1 MDSPS
6 DTKIDI
12 ETTLRR
18 KPARGTR
25 RVFIDRLEV
34 VGSVGI
40 YEHERCYQQ
49 RVVVTLTLE
58 VADTYDGQADHIGAV
73 YDYDRAISAIRL
85 TIEDG
90 HTNLLETLAER
101 IAQRCLV
108 DGEVE
113 SVIVRIEKPDVIA
126 NCASVGIEIQRYQ
139 TPKNV

>member
-1 MDSPS
+1 M
-6 DTKIDI
+6 
-12 ETTLRR
+12 
-18 KPARGTR
+18 
-25 RVFIDRLEV
+25 
-34 VGSVGI
+34 GI